1 MANTAPS
8 VSAISIMS
16 SEMSCSV
23 LILLWLTLITL
34 PEVVTN
40 GIACNETEEA
50 LKNSFNG
57 ADAVGPSLSFLPFSD
72 HHA

>member
-1 MANTAPS
+1 MLSLDIALAYTHHLA
-8 VSAISIMS
+8 
-16 SEMSCSV
+16 
-23 LILLWLTLITL
+23 
-34 PEVVTN
+34 
-40 GIACNETEEA
+40 GGRHACNETEEA